1 MLTYGDIFHLLSC
14 RFTFQLYVL
23 NITST
28 LTVVKMTTIDSLPV
42 EILFQIFHYSSP
54 QELWCLSLTC
64 KRLGLIASTC
74 LWSDIEL
81 HEKGYHESSA
91 EIVHPPPY
99 RTTPRPYNTSG
110 RHGWHSDIYKRAEK
124 LFTLLHN
131 LHTNDEA
138 RLAQLAG
145 RVRSLCT
152 VIDPIW
158 QSELDQRAN
167 TIWNILPYFTRLE
180 SLELHGIPSTVHNG
194 NVGIRLSVVQPLAN
208 LKFAKLFAYIPRD
221 VATYVLRSNASLE
234 RLELGMLD
242 DPKPG
247 DIGIESVDNLNFT
260 RQQTYRGGVI
270 PRSLGGFFPEYSPS
284 FQKLKY
290 IHFCQP
296 CNSRGDYFNQ
306 MNAWSAYADKAA
318 LGSWKNIL
326 VASCQTLET
335 LILDQRPGAGV
346 EDNEGLSEEEFLNTG
361 SSGLGNKGIIE
372 SLGSMLTSESELP
385 RLSQCICMG
394 LLSDLLFVGDHLR
407 KLLGISCCMASREE
421 VLIARLGGENGV
433 CLIKRQG
440 RHHGRNGTEMD
451 APIFTTNIWEL
462 NGILLWPKSNW

>member
-1 MLTYGDIFHLLSC
+1 
-14 RFTFQLYVL
+14 
-23 NITST
+23 
-28 LTVVKMTTIDSLPV
+28 MTTIDSLPV

-385 RLSQCICMG
+385 RLSQVYLYG
-394 LLSDLLFVGDHLR
+394 FVVRSPLRRRPSEETPGD
-407 KLLGISCCMASREE
+407 
-421 VLIARLGGENGV
+421 
-433 CLIKRQG
+433 
-440 RHHGRNGTEMD
+440 
-451 APIFTTNIWEL
+451 
-462 NGILLWPKSNW
+462 ILLHGLKRRGANCEARRGKWCLFDQETGKTSWAKWDGDGCTNLHDEYMGVKWYTVMAKV

>member
-1 MLTYGDIFHLLSC
+1 
-14 RFTFQLYVL
+14 
-23 NITST
+23 
-28 LTVVKMTTIDSLPV
+28 
-42 EILFQIFHYSSP
+42 
-54 QELWCLSLTC
+54 
-64 KRLGLIASTC
+64 
-74 LWSDIEL
+74 
-81 HEKGYHESSA
+81 
-91 EIVHPPPY
+91 
-99 RTTPRPYNTSG
+99 
-110 RHGWHSDIYKRAEK
+110 
-124 LFTLLHN
+124 
-131 LHTNDEA
+131 
-138 RLAQLAG
+138 
-145 RVRSLCT
+145 
-152 VIDPIW
+152 
-158 QSELDQRAN
+158 
-167 TIWNILPYFTRLE
+167 
-180 SLELHGIPSTVHNG
+180 
-194 NVGIRLSVVQPLAN
+194 
-208 LKFAKLFAYIPRD
+208 
-221 VATYVLRSNASLE
+221 
-234 RLELGMLD
+234 MLD

-385 RLSQCICMG
+385 RLSQVYLYG
-394 LLSDLLFVGDHLR
+394 FVVRSPLRRRPSEETPGD
-407 KLLGISCCMASREE
+407 
-421 VLIARLGGENGV
+421 
-433 CLIKRQG
+433 
-440 RHHGRNGTEMD
+440 
-451 APIFTTNIWEL
+451 
-462 NGILLWPKSNW
+462 ILLHGLKRRGANCEARKGKWCLFDQETGKTSWAKWDGDGCTNLHDEYMGVKWYTVMAKV